1 MFEPAAS
8 LIRRFKI
15 RAELL
20 LKTGLSLPIK
30 ILMKII
36 TKEEFS
42 KATKLDKVRMPG
54 LASLLMEVMKIN
66 EVNEVFQ
73 KAEHLTGATFIDKIL
88 QIIEISVEFDE
99 ADLKNIPKSG
109 AFIAIA
115 NHPYGGIEGLVL
127 LKILCMVRPDAKLMA
142 NFLLK
147 KIPNLSDYFIAVNPF
162 ENVDHSSS
170 ISGIKNT
177 LALLKSGI
185 PIGIFPAGEVSTYKL
200 ETQQVSDK
208 LWHPVVGKIIARANV
223 PVVPVYFHG
232 NNGLL
237 FNLLS
242 FIHPALRTAK
252 LPSELFNKH
261 GHKIRLRIGKPI
273 MPADLPYQNST
284 SKLLDF
290 LRAKTYALGTGLENE
305 KKIFNPRN
313 LFKIR
318 KRQKAIAEAVPVD
331 LLEDEIEKLQE
342 FRVWTEKSY
351 EVYITPTVAIPNIIK
366 EIGRLREIT
375 FREIGEG
382 TNKQTDLD
390 EYDIYYNHLFI
401 WDSEQ
406 SMIVGAYR
414 LGKGDEIFYS
424 MGKRGFYIAELF
436 KIKGQFYPVL
446 RQSLELG
453 RSWVRKEYQLK
464 PLPLFLL
471 WKGILKYLVDN
482 PRYRYLIGPV
492 SISNRFS
499 KFSKS
504 LIVDFIGKHH
514 FDHELAQYVK
524 PRKKFKIDFSK
535 IDKDLLLE
543 SDQTLKNLDSLIS
556 EIETTH
562 MKVPVLLRQYLALN
576 ARIICFNI
584 DPKFSDSLDGF
595 LVVDLEKI
603 PSEILE
609 KIGKNF

>member
-1 MFEPAAS
+1 
-8 LIRRFKI
+8 
-15 RAELL
+15 
-20 LKTGLSLPIK
+20 
-30 ILMKII
+30 MKII
-36 TKEEFS
+36 TKEDFS
-42 KATKLDKVRMPG
+42 KAAKLDKLHLPG

-73 KAEHLTGATFIDKIL
+73 KAEHLQGPTFVDKIL
-88 QIIEISVEFDE
+88 QIIGISVDFDE
-99 ADLKNIPKSG
+99 NDLKNIPKEG

-127 LKILCMVRPDAKLMA
+127 LKLMCMVRPDAKLMA

-162 ENVDHSSS
+162 ENVEHSSS

-177 LALLKSGI
+177 LELLQQGT
-185 PIGIFPAGEVSTYKL
+185 PIGIFPAGEVSTFKF
-200 ETQQVSDK
+200 ETQQITDK
-208 LWHPVVGKIIARANV
+208 LWHPVVGKIIAKSNV

-242 FIHPALRTAK
+242 FIHPTLRTAK
-252 LPSELFNKH
+252 LPSEIFNKH
-261 GHKIRLRIGKPI
+261 GHKIRVRIGKPI
-273 MPADLPYQNST
+273 LPSDISFRDNST
-284 SKLLDF
+284 KLLDF

-313 LFKIR
+313 IFKIS
-318 KRQKAIAEAVPVD
+318 KTPKTIVDAISPTILENEI
-331 LLEDEIEKLQE
+331 LGLEDH
-342 FRVWTEKSY
+342 RVWTEKNY
-351 EVYITPTVAIPNIIK
+351 EVYICHTSDIPYIIK

-375 FREIGEG
+375 FREVGEG

-401 WDSEQ
+401 WDTETK
-406 SMIVGAYR
+406 MIVGAYR
-414 LGKGDEIFYS
+414 IGNGDEIFYS

-436 KIKGQFYPVL
+436 KIREQFYPIL
-446 RQSLELG
+446 RKSLELG
-453 RSWVRKEYQLK
+453 RSWIRKEYQLK

-471 WKGILKYLVDN
+471 WKGILKYLLDN
-482 PRYRYLIGPV
+482 PHYRYLIGPV

-504 LIVDFIGKHH
+504 LIVDYISNHH

-524 PRKKFKIDFSK
+524 PRKEFKVDFSK
-535 IDKDLLLE
+535 IDKDLLMEASE
-543 SDQTLKNLDSLIS
+543 SLKDLDSLIS
-556 EIETTH
+556 EVETTH
-562 MKVPVLLRQYLALN
+562 LKVPVLLRQYIALN
-576 ARIICFNI
+576 AKIICFNI
-584 DPKFSDSLDGF
+584 DPKFSDALDGF
-595 LVVDLEKI
+595 LVVDLEQI
-603 PSEILE
+603 PAEMLE